1 MKNEVSRNV
10 HTEPSLIP
18 GGRID
23 TSANTS
29 NKEWLDISATDF
41 YILLQNI
48 DKMFQMNEKEK
59 NRMYKEHMSQ
69 IDNGLISLM
78 LLAANGLIG

>member
-10 HTEPSLIP
+10 QKELSLIP

>member
-10 HTEPSLIP
+10 QKEPSLIP

-29 NKEWLDISATDF
+29 NKEWLEISATDF

-48 DKMFQMNEKEK
+48 DNMFQMNEKEK